1 MTKRSSEELISDLA
15 EEDRKSMEE
24 KIKMLHY
31 VVRNCELYLQD
42 YAAGQQTAYKFLVT
56 TEWVCKEIAETPQRP
71 GHEAQAT
78 IQWFSGFQDVPFL
91 AAFTRFRHLR
101 S

>member
-31 VVRNCELYLQD
+31 VLRNCELCLQD
-42 YAAGQQTAYKFLVT
+42 YTAGQQTAYKFLIT
-56 TEWVCKEIAETPQRP
+56 TEWVC
-71 GHEAQAT
+71 
-78 IQWFSGFQDVPFL
+78 QDSF
-91 AAFTRFRHLR
+91 
-101 S
+101 